1 MLKVEGFF
9 VFSVFFEVKTFRSV
23 FICVHLPVLRSRLR
37 RMDVHSAVAEA
48 SNFAEATMD
57 EMADRPWLKT
67 LDLDR

>member
-1 MLKVEGFF
+1 
-9 VFSVFFEVKTFRSV
+9 
-23 FICVHLPVLRSRLR
+23 
-37 RMDVHSAVAEA
+37 MDVHSAVAEA